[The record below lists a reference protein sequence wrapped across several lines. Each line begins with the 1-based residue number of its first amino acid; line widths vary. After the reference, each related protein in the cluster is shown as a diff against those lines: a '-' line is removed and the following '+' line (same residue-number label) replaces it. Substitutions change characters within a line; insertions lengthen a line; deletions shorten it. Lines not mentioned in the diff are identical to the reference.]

1 MISHLNFDNWQ
12 NWPLYSKIA
21 EIKALFNNIT
31 QFDFKW
37 VFFTIFFMLIF
48 LSDREP
54 CCWGGGLSPRGSD
67 HSEEAWEAGQGGV

>member
-1 MISHLNFDNWQ
+1 MQESQKEEAGCNFPTVLMIMISHLNFDNWQ

-31 QFDFKW
+31 QVDFKW

-54 CCWGGGLSPRGSD
+54 CC
-67 HSEEAWEAGQGGV
+67 